1 MVEVIMRLTLTRVV
15 VVEALV
21 DIMVVP
27 EDPVLLV

>member
-1 MVEVIMRLTLTRVV
+1 MVAGIMRLTLTQA
-15 VVEALV
+15 VVEVVLV